1 MSEQRPAWD
10 DFQREV
16 LDALGH
22 VVYVARGAESVAQ
35 AGAPADASAD
45 IDAPPL
51 LRALA
56 RAANARVA
64 QLPALPPIERVR
76 TPAAK
81 RALWPQLRA
90 LRKAS
95 RA

>member
-1 MSEQRPAWD
+1 MSGQRPPWD

-22 VVYVARGAESVAQ
+22 VVYLARDVSTGAN
-35 AGAPADASAD
+35 AGAADASAD
-45 IDAPPL
+45 VDAPPL

-56 RAANARVA
+56 HAANARVA
-64 QLPALPPIERVR
+64 QLPALPPIERLR
-76 TPAAK
+76 TPTAK

>member
-1 MSEQRPAWD
+1 MSGQRPPWD
-10 DFQREV
+10 DFQREM

-22 VVYVARGAESVAQ
+22 VVYLARDASASAH
-35 AGAPADASAD
+35 AGATSDAAAD

-56 RAANARVA
+56 HAANARVA
-64 QLPALPPIERVR
+64 QLPALPPIERLR
-76 TPAAK
+76 TPTAK

>member
-1 MSEQRPAWD
+1 MSDTRLPFD

-22 VVYVARGAESVAQ
+22 VVYRT
-35 AGAPADASAD
+35 
-45 IDAPPL
+45 DAPEVP
-51 LRALA
+51 ALVQVIA
-56 RAANARVA
+56 QVANVGVA
-64 QLPALPPIERVR
+64 QLPKLPALEQLR

-95 RA
+95 RT